1 MPKDKKTHDQSADE
15 PPSTAD
21 DDAAADETGPAGL
34 ELYLNDTKKK
44 NKGKAPTVALPG
56 KTAAPVDTA
65 EEQQAI
71 DLLLGAYEQMISV
84 SPKKSRK
91 SCIGYWH
98 PDGRLVSIPEKPID
112 LISRT
117 SGRTSAGTINLQPE
131 EWLLFVER
139 GSLIISGQAGE
150 ETLEAKSQSEV
161 DISAEWLAALG
172 RAELSLDEYR
182 AYGHLRRLGYV
193 VVCPESGTR
202 NKTLASASASA
213 SGLASGQMVLTDS
226 FPFSSSIGS
235 VAVKLGRRLSRLASF
250 LVAGTR
256 TYTFN
261 DIFRAL
267 QRRAPKHTIAS
278 SAALFGGGYS
288 LYKPEHP
295 YKKRDPGQAQ
305 HRMVVENS
313 QDSVPDA
320 AKLMEWSRA
329 DCQQAAVVCVSEPG
343 VAGYL
348 KIRPFEAP
356 DAPNRLQAAKAKQ

>member
-1 MPKDKKTHDQSADE
+1 M
-15 PPSTAD
+15 
-21 DDAAADETGPAGL
+21 AADETGPAGL
-34 ELYLNDTKKK
+34 ELYLSDTKKK
-44 NKGKAPTVALPG
+44 NKGKAPTIVLPG

-65 EEQQAI
+65 EEHQAI

-150 ETLEAKSQSEV
+150 ETLEAKPQSEV

-193 VVCPESGTR
+193 VVCPESGTQ
-202 NKTLASASASA
+202 NKTSAPASA
-213 SGLASGQMVLTDS
+213 LASGRC
-226 FPFSSSIGS
+226 FPFSNSIGS
-235 VAVKLGRRLSRLASF
+235 AAVKLGQWLSRLASF

-256 TYTFN
+256 TYTLN
-261 DIFRAL
+261 DIFHAL
-267 QRRAPKHTIAS
+267 QRRAPNAH
-278 SAALFGGGYS
+278 AALFGGGYS

-348 KIRPFEAP
+348 RSARLRRPM
-356 DAPNRLQAAKAKQ
+356 RQAVCRRPRRNNK

>member
-15 PPSTAD
+15 PTSTAD
-21 DDAAADETGPAGL
+21 DDTAADETGPAGL
-34 ELYLNDTKKK
+34 ELYLSDTKKK
-44 NKGKAPTVALPG
+44 NKGKAPTIVLPG

-65 EEQQAI
+65 EEHQAI

-150 ETLEAKSQSEV
+150 ETLEAKPQSEV

-193 VVCPESGTR
+193 VVCPESGTQ
-202 NKTLASASASA
+202 NKTSAPALA
-213 SGLASGQMVLTDS
+213 LASGQMVPTDS
-226 FPFSSSIGS
+226 FPFSNSIGS
-235 VAVKLGRRLSRLASF
+235 AAVKLGQWLSRLTSF

-256 TYTFN
+256 IYTLN
-261 DIFRAL
+261 DIFHAL
-267 QRRAPKHTIAS
+267 QRRAPKRTIAS

-356 DAPNRLQAAKAKQ
+356 DAPSRLQAAKAKQ